1 MQVNFYA
8 TFREVVGKKTVEI
21 PLSEG
26 ATVRQLIDGVVR
38 DYPGL
43 RRELLD
49 DKGEILGH
57 VHVFIN
63 GRDLAFLED
72 GLNTSLQAYDTVSIF
87 PPVGGG

>member
-8 TFREVVGKKTVEI
+8 TFRQVVGKKTVEI
-21 PLSEG
+21 SLEEG
-26 ATVRQLIDGVVR
+26 TSLRQLFEGIVR

-49 DKGEILGH
+49 DQGEILGH

-63 GRDLAFLED
+63 GRALALLES
-72 GLNTSLQAYDTVSIF
+72 GLDTRLQTEDVVSIF
-87 PPVGGG
+87 PPIG